1 MAYKYYCFVFIN
13 NLNYCNIQNIFSE
26 ALNVCSISF
35 FKIWYF
41 WCIGKCYSRSF
52 TTFLFKKTLTGFLTN
67 GFFQA
72 SPRFFSWS
80 SKYMYVCTTTIV
92 YIMLRHT
99 TSSDLKVNK
108 NKGSI
113 KKNKEYFMS
122 RNISIYTLNI
132 FQYQYNSTYLVKV
145 QLRCIFLQWEG
156 KN

>member
-1 MAYKYYCFVFIN
+1 MSIPSTMAYKYYCFVFIN
-13 NLNYCNIQNIFSE
+13 NLNYCNIQKTFSE

-41 WCIGKCYSRSF
+41 WCIGSRSF
-52 TTFLFKKTLTGFLTN
+52 TTFLFKKTLTGFLSN

-80 SKYMYVCTTTIV
+80 SKCMYVCTTTIV
-92 YIMLRHT
+92 HIMLRHT

-122 RNISIYTLNI
+122 RNISIYINI
-132 FQYQYNSTYLVKV
+132 FQYL
-145 QLRCIFLQWEG
+145 
-156 KN
+156 